1 MATENTD
8 PGRIRTASPRVYGV
22 RMTLPP
28 NDPLATLLG
37 GDTEMYRW
45 YATAAERDAA
55 LVDMQRE
62 HEYSRIGDRPTLRYE
77 KVERERPAGYTR
89 SP

>member
-22 RMTLPP
+22 RMTLPQ

-37 GDTEMYRW
+37 DAEMYRW

-55 LVDMQRE
+55 LAEMQRE
-62 HEYSRIGDRPTLRYE
+62 HEYSRIGDRPTLTYA
-77 KVERERPAGYTR
+77 KVERDRPSGYTR
-89 SP
+89 AP

>member
-1 MATENTD
+1 MTSENTD
-8 PGRIRTASPRVYGV
+8 PGRIRTAGEHVYGI

-28 NDPLATLLG
+28 GDPLGALLG
-37 GDTEMYRW
+37 TETEMFRW

-55 LVDMQRE
+55 LEDMRRE
-62 HEYSRIGDRPTLRYE
+62 HEYSRIGDRPTLLYE
-77 KVERERPAGYTR
+77 KVDRDRPGAYTR